1 MNEEVDNMSQKWIT
15 KKNKHDENIH
25 IPIKDRK
32 PFGIPREKALI
43 DVEKLREM
51 GKRARLIE
59 TNRKR
64 KLYAPYKSAID
75 QNGNLVI
82 DVDKDNEEQ
91 EDKNKIE
98 KMDLNKKMLYYLGL
112 INENGKTIAIGYEK
126 DGINNVIVE
135 NGKITFLVMNP
146 FHTTLIK
153 EIIPNIANLNDG
165 DYVLDYDKITDEFKL
180 RKRDK
185 DDIKIT
191 FTGIDH
197 KNAENIYL
205 DRDKLKEIKNTIK
218 DIENQKDASNP
229 VIVIRKDENSNKV
242 KMEFYKQGF
251 VKPEY
256 FIKSLEIDLPQSD
269 DKKIYIGA
277 ENKDFFDAINILT
290 KNKKTEGINLKV
302 SSDIPLVFYKNDPN
316 IERYVYVAHKVLK
329 N

>member
-1 MNEEVDNMSQKWIT
+1 
-15 KKNKHDENIH
+15 
-25 IPIKDRK
+25 
-32 PFGIPREKALI
+32 
-43 DVEKLREM
+43 M

-59 TNRKR
+59 TNRNR

-75 QNGNLVI
+75 EKGNLVI
-82 DVDKDNEEQ
+82 DEKDNEEQ

-112 INENGKTIAIGYEK
+112 INENGKTIATGYEK
-126 DGINNVIVE
+126 NGINNVIVE

-165 DYVLDYDKITDEFKL
+165 DYVLDYDKITDEFNL

-205 DRDKLKEIKNTIK
+205 DRDKLKEIKNTIN

-277 ENKDFFDAINILT
+277 ENKDFLDAINILT

-329 N
+329 NE